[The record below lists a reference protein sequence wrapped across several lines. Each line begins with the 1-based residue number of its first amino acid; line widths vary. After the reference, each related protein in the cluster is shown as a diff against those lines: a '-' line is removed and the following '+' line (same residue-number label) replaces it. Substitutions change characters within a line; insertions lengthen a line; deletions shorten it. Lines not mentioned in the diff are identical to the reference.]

1 MDFQSSLTILQ
12 ALMYQPGVSGKLN
25 ERFRGYLPVVVDV
38 ETGGFN
44 ERTDALLEIAAILLD
59 MDDRGRLYQ
68 TASYSTHVTPFEG
81 ANMEEK
87 SLEIN
92 GIDPWHP
99 LRAAREERDALKHI
113 FTPIRQA
120 VQESGCSR
128 AILVG
133 HNAFFDLK
141 FVNAAVERCGIKR
154 NPFHPFSCFD
164 TVSFC
169 GLAYGQTV
177 LARAAAAAGMPWD
190 TAEAHSAI
198 YDTRMT
204 AELFCNVVNRWE
216 ELHSES
222 ADSADS

>member
-1 MDFQSSLTILQ
+1 
-12 ALMYQPGVSGKLN
+12 MYQPGKPWKLN

-44 ERTDALLEIAAILLD
+44 EQTDALLEVAAVLLEL
-59 MDDRGRLYQ
+59 DDAQQLLP
-68 TASYSTHVTPFEG
+68 AKSFSTHVMPFDG
-81 ANMEEK
+81 ANLEPK

-92 GIDPWHP
+92 GIDPFHP
-99 LRAAREERDALKHI
+99 LRAARAEREALTYLFNPIRDAVS
-113 FTPIRQA
+113 A
-120 VQESGCSR
+120 AGCTR

-141 FVNAAVERCGIKR
+141 FINAAAARCGIKK

-164 TVSFC
+164 TVSLC

-177 LARAAAAAGMPWD
+177 LAKAAAASGIAWD
-190 TAEAHSAI
+190 TREAHSAI

-204 AELFCNVVNRWE
+204 AELFCRVINGWE
-216 ELHSES
+216 NAHIRQPGQQPDQSS
-222 ADSADS
+222 S

>member
-1 MDFQSSLTILQ
+1 
-12 ALMYQPGVSGKLN
+12 MYQPGKPYSLS

-44 ERTDALLEIAAILLD
+44 ERTDALLEIAAVILDLD
-59 MDDRGRLYQ
+59 EHGQLKP
-68 TASYSTHVTPFEG
+68 AKSYTTHVVPFDG
-81 ANMEEK
+81 CNINPK
-87 SLEIN
+87 SLEVN
-92 GIDPWHP
+92 GIDPYHP
-99 LRAAREERDALKHI
+99 LRAAREEREALSHI
-113 FTPIRQA
+113 FKPVREA
-120 VQESGCSR
+120 VSAAGCTR

-141 FVNAAVERCGIKR
+141 FVNAAADRTGIKK

-177 LARAAAAAGMPWD
+177 LARSAVAAGMDWD
-190 TAEAHSAI
+190 TREAHSAI

-216 ELHSES
+216 ALHTDLDVPI
-222 ADSADS
+222 ADGSTLPR

>member
-1 MDFQSSLTILQ
+1 
-12 ALMYQPGVSGKLN
+12 MYQPGRATPLN

-44 ERTDALLEIAAILLD
+44 EQTDALLEIAAVLLD
-59 MDDRGRLYQ
+59 FDEQGRLSLGKKYQ
-68 TASYSTHVTPFEG
+68 THVTPFDGSNLEP
-81 ANMEEK
+81 K

-92 GIDPWHP
+92 GIDPYHP
-99 LRAAREERDALKHI
+99 LRAAREEREALAHI
-113 FTPIRQA
+113 FQPVREA
-120 VQESGCSR
+120 VSAAGCTR

-141 FVNAAVERCGIKR
+141 FVNAAADRCNIKK

-164 TVSFC
+164 TVSLC

-177 LARAAAAAGMPWD
+177 LARASVAAGMEWS
-190 TAEAHSAI
+190 TGEAHGAL

-204 AELFCNVVNRWE
+204 AELFCRVVNRWE
-216 ELHSES
+216 ELHEGLDSPI
-222 ADSADS
+222 ADGSILPR

>member
-1 MDFQSSLTILQ
+1 
-12 ALMYQPGVSGKLN
+12 MYQPGRAYSLS

-44 ERTDALLEIAAILLD
+44 ERTDALLEIAAVLLD
-59 MDDRGRLYQ
+59 LDENGRLKPVK
-68 TASYSTHVTPFEG
+68 SYTTHVVPFDGSNIEP
-81 ANMEEK
+81 K

-92 GIDPWHP
+92 GIDPYHP
-99 LRAAREERDALKHI
+99 LRAARDEREALSHI
-113 FTPIRQA
+113 FTPVKQA
-120 VQESGCSR
+120 VSDANCTR

-141 FVNAAVERCGIKR
+141 FVNAAADRTGIKK

-164 TVSFC
+164 TVSLC

-177 LARAAAAAGMPWD
+177 LARAAVAAGMEWD
-190 TAEAHSAI
+190 TSEAHSAI

-204 AELFCNVVNRWE
+204 AELFCAVINQWE
-216 ELHSES
+216 ERHAGVDVPI
-222 ADSADS
+222 ADGSYLPR

>member
-1 MDFQSSLTILQ
+1 M
-12 ALMYQPGVSGKLN
+12 
-25 ERFRGYLPVVVDV
+25 VVDV

-44 ERTDALLEIAAILLD
+44 ERTDALLEIAAVLLD
-59 MDDRGRLYQ
+59 FDDDGKLYP
-68 TASYSTHVTPFEG
+68 AKSYTTHVVPFDGSNIEP
-81 ANMEEK
+81 K

-92 GIDPWHP
+92 GIDPFHP
-99 LRAAREERDALKHI
+99 LRAAREEREALSHI
-113 FTPIRQA
+113 FAPVRQA
-120 VQESGCSR
+120 VSDAGCTR

-141 FVNAAVERCGIKR
+141 FVNTAADRCGIKK

-164 TVSFC
+164 TVTLC

-177 LARAAAAAGMPWD
+177 LARAAVAAGLEWD

-204 AELFCNVVNRWE
+204 AELFCRVVNRWE
-216 ELHSES
+216 QLHEGLDAPI
-222 ADSADS
+222 ADGSILPR